1 MAANSRDGA
10 AAAQA
15 APQTRSQ
22 LAQALIQAVLEQAR
36 KRSLR
41 LCVAVVDAG
50 GHLLAFHRMD
60 GLPFQLIGIAQDKAV
75 TAAGFGIATHEL
87 SQGLERHPKGTR
99 EFFAARPGVV
109 LLAGGLPLLRE
120 GELLG
125 GLGISGGSAIEDE
138 ACAQAALQACLG
150 GR

>member
-1 MAANSRDGA
+1 MAANSRNGDA
-10 AAAQA
+10 VAQA
-15 APQTRSQ
+15 PAQTRSQ

-60 GLPFQLIGIAQDKAV
+60 GVPFHLIGIAQDKAV
-75 TAAGFGIATHEL
+75 TAASFGIPTHEL
-87 SQGLERHPKGTR
+87 AQGLDRHPKGTR
-99 EFFAARPGVV
+99 EFFSGRPAVV
-109 LLAGGLPLLRE
+109 LLGGGMPVTRE
-120 GELLG
+120 GELIG
-125 GLGISGGSAIEDE
+125 GLGISGGSEIEDE
-138 ACAQAALQACLG
+138 ACAQAAIQACPG